1 MQPSSFG
8 ASAPGTILPRA
19 TPLVKIFE
27 LLKYGHRLG
36 FSPSTHSL
44 TMSPLPGIPKN
55 IALLTGPPLLGVMFN
70 WWILGILIVQCYIYR
85 LTFPEDTTRRKS
97 LVYVLLFLETV
108 QTMLSTADAFH
119 WFAFGFGNMDTLAQ
133 YFLANFDTPILGS
146 AIALIVQLMFCNRV
160 WTLSKSKL
168 LTGFI
173 ALFSVVQLAGGI
185 GVGVLNQQLQVV
197 TDFQDRGLV
206 YIIFWLGGSAI
217 TDTLIAVSLTC
228 LLLRSR
234 SQNYRTN
241 DIILK
246 IIRLTVETNSLTAF
260 MAIIAL
266 ATMVTPAIAPPKTTI
281 FMCPC
286 YILGKLYSNTFLT
299 MLNNRAFIRNGPA
312 FVGRDP
318 PQNMEVWVQ
327 SQTTQINDKDILPT
341 IPVLDISQVSKGS
354 TPSLSKG
361 SEMSISIP

>member
-1 MQPSSFG
+1 
-8 ASAPGTILPRA
+8 
-19 TPLVKIFE
+19 
-27 LLKYGHRLG
+27 
-36 FSPSTHSL
+36 
-44 TMSPLPGIPKN
+44 
-55 IALLTGPPLLGVMFN
+55 
-70 WWILGILIVQCYIYR
+70 
-85 LTFPEDTTRRKS
+85 
-97 LVYVLLFLETV
+97 
-108 QTMLSTADAFH
+108 
-119 WFAFGFGNMDTLAQ
+119 
-133 YFLANFDTPILGS
+133 
-146 AIALIVQLMFCNRV
+146 MFCNRV

-168 LTGFI
+168 LSGLI
-173 ALFSVVQLAGGI
+173 ALFAVAQLAGGI
-185 GVGVLNQQLQVV
+185 GVGVMNQRLQVV

-217 TDTLIAVSLTC
+217 TDTIIAVSLTY

-266 ATMVTPAIAPPKTTI
+266 ATMVIPAIAPPKTTI

-312 FVGRDP
+312 FISQDSP
-318 PQNMEVWVQ
+318 PNMEVWVQ
-327 SQTTQINDKDILPT
+327 SQTTQINDKDILST
-341 IPVLDISQVSKGS
+341 LPVLDISQMSEGS
-354 TPSLSKG
+354 TLSG
-361 SEMSISIP
+361 NSAVSVSIS